1 MPKVTDISYHLL
13 KEGANMSDVKI
24 GRIVLGM
31 YGTNCYFVYKEGSDG
46 AVLIDPADSGDKL
59 VSKLSD
65 NGLKV
70 VAILLTHGHF
80 DHIYGVKKAARD
92 SGAKVYA
99 YTDEAKLLSD
109 VKLNCSLSV
118 GRGETIEPDEF
129 LTDNEVLS
137 FAGIDFKVL
146 HTPGHTAGSCCF
158 YIEEA
163 KILVS
168 GDTLFCE
175 SVGRSDLP
183 TGSMGTLVRSI
194 NDKLMVLPDDVK
206 VYPGHGGTTTI
217 GFERENNP
225 FL

>member
-1 MPKVTDISYHLL
+1 M
-13 KEGANMSDVKI
+13 ADVKI

-31 YGTNCYFVYKEGSDG
+31 YGTNCYFAYKEGSNQ

-59 VSKLSD
+59 VSKLKD
-65 NGLKV
+65 NGLEV

-80 DHIYGVKKAARD
+80 DHIFGVKKAVKE

-99 YTDEAKLLSD
+99 MQEEEKLLANE
-109 VKLNCSLSV
+109 KLNCSISV
-118 GRGETIEPDEF
+118 GRIETIIPDVF
-129 LTDNEVLS
+129 LRDNEEVTL
-137 FAGIDFKVL
+137 AGITFKVL
-146 HTPGHTAGSCCF
+146 HTPGHTAGSACY
-158 YIEEA
+158 YIEED
-163 KILVS
+163 KILIS

-183 TGSMGTLVRSI
+183 TGSTGTLIRSI
-194 NDKLMVLPDDVK
+194 NEKLMVLPDDVR

-217 GFERENNP
+217 GDERENNP